1 MFGFKGQAFDAFK
14 LLIAAVVA
22 GSILVII
29 LSMLGGFITPG
40 GSPVTVMA
48 QTVQG
53 LRTSPDAGTVSSQ
66 VVQFQKDSVI
76 STKSVESKA
85 GINPGTVF
93 FCIGKG
99 QASGGTNGATPDCSD
114 MDTACPEGYSFS
126 SNYFDVSSGA
136 NTVRATQKVSGKIWV
151 YNCDGSFFIGFT
163 THTT

>member
-93 FCIGKG
+93 FCTDTG
-99 QASGGTNGATPDCSD
+99 QASKGTGDVDPKQACSD
-114 MDTACPEGYSFS
+114 LDTACPEGYSFS
-126 SNYFDVSSGA
+126 SNYFSINGNSL
-136 NTVRATQKVSGKIWV
+136 TATQKVSGKIWV